1 MPYIIDTNVA
11 FNPAKAPRKS
21 KVMELPFAQLQVGQ
35 SFHIA
40 ATSKDEITKLSA
52 WCQLAAKKLTT
63 ATAAPRFRLRTVDDS
78 DPRGPGVRIWRIE
91 DKGTSLD
98 ALFQA
103 KGAGQPK
110 GSTPAKGQKVSASEP
125 VKPARKAKANPKAVA
140 AEPRSFSRRQARK
153 GEAHAN

>member
-35 SFHIA
+35 SFHIGN
-40 ATSKDEITKLSA
+40 TDKDEVTKLSA

-63 ATAAPRFRLRTVDDS
+63 TKTAPRFSLRTVDDS

-91 DKGTSLD
+91 DKGAGLD
-98 ALFQA
+98 ALFQ
-103 KGAGQPK
+103 
-110 GSTPAKGQKVSASEP
+110 AKGQKVSASEP